1 MSMTGSPRMQNH
13 DERSFDKPS
22 VRWMMGG
29 AIEDDQSSRDVID
42 LAVDGFDDSVAV
54 T

>member
-1 MSMTGSPRMQNH
+1 MQDH
-13 DERSFDKPS
+13 DECGFDKPS
-22 VRWMMGG
+22 VRRMMGG

-42 LAVDGFDDSVAV
+42 LAVYGFDGSAAL